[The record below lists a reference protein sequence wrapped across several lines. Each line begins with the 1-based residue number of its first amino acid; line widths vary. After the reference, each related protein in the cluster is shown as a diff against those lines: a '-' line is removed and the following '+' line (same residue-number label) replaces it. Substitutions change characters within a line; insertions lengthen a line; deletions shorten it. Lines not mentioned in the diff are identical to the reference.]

1 MNALR
6 LGGRTKKKCASN
18 KRFHVEGNA
27 HVFYTWKNIFVQ
39 LWHVFYTR
47 KNERCMKYGFLNI
60 YFSNLLLT
68 NMADVVSVTIFIFVS
83 GGSGYSNGARS
94 LVDLTYF
101 FGLNLP
107 STSVRI
113 VAVVLLGE
121 VESMLRIRA
130 SG

>member
-1 MNALR
+1 M
-6 LGGRTKKKCASN
+6 RTCFTRGKIYLYSYGTC
-18 KRFHVEGNA
+18 
-27 HVFYTWKNIFVQ
+27 
-39 LWHVFYTR
+39 FYTR